1 MTHRLTVRR
10 ARDSDVEPI
19 LDLLTHYDL
28 PRSHFEPLYHEDPTY
43 RPEQSLVAEADGDL
57 VAHLRLFPRELRLGT
72 AARTLPVLGV
82 GNVVTAREWRERGHL
97 RRFLGRVLG
106 AAERRPYAF
115 ALLWTYVP
123 QVYARQGFETVTV
136 PVTTAVVPPGHAPGA
151 PVSVDVFRYEDL
163 PEVEE
168 FAGRYAAGLA
178 GTTVRSHDYWV
189 GQLRWLAEDPLGFLV
204 ARDGEGRLVG
214 YVRSRHIDGAH
225 GPDSADGAGGAA
237 GTGGETEILEL
248 AVHDGDRDTARSL
261 LAAVSRRTGGALR
274 GFLPAS
280 QRELLGRPLRSEVVD
295 APGPMVRTLNSAV
308 LADALSGLLPE
319 RLAAQGLSA
328 LDLSVE
334 SVPGPGPGGAS
345 AHAAP
350 GMRPLALRAEP
361 VGVRVLDVRPVDEA
375 LHCTPAS
382 LARLMLGGAPPG
394 APGWLSEL
402 LPARDWVLWDADR
415 V

>member
-1 MTHRLTVRR
+1 VTHRLTVRR
-10 ARDSDVEPI
+10 ATDSDVEPI

-28 PRSHFEPLYHEDPTY
+28 PRSHFEPLYYEDPSY
-43 RPEQSLVAEADGDL
+43 RPEQSLVAEADGVI
-57 VAHLRLFPRELRLGT
+57 VAHLRLFPRELRLGD
-72 AARTLPVLGV
+72 AARPLPVLGV

-115 ALLWTYVP
+115 AVLWTYVP
-123 QVYARQGFETVTV
+123 QVYARQGFETLTV
-136 PVTTAVVPPGHAPGA
+136 PVTTAVVPAGYTPGA
-151 PVSVDVFRYEDL
+151 PVAVAVFRPEDL

-168 FAGRYAAGLA
+168 FAGRYAAGLS
-178 GTTVRSHDYWV
+178 GTTIRSHDYWL

-204 ARDGEGRLVG
+204 ARDGAGRLIG
-214 YVRSRHIDGAH
+214 YVRSRH
-225 GPDSADGAGGAA
+225 ADGAD
-237 GTGGETEILEL
+237 GETEILEL
-248 AVHDGDRDTARSL
+248 AVLGGDRDTARAL

-274 GFLPAS
+274 GFLPAA
-280 QRELLGRPLRSEVVD
+280 QRELLGRPLRSEVVE
-295 APGPMVRTLNSAV
+295 APGPMVRLLNAST
-308 LADALSGLLPE
+308 LADALSGLLPQ
-319 RLAAQGLSA
+319 RLTAQGLSA
-328 LDLSVE
+328 LDISVE
-334 SVPGPGPGGAS
+334 SVPGPGGAS
-345 AHAAP
+345 VHSAP

>member
-10 ARDSDVEPI
+10 ATDADVEPI

-28 PRSHFEPLYHEDPTY
+28 PRSHFEPLYYEDPSY
-43 RPEQSLVAEADGDL
+43 RPEQSLVAEADGAL
-57 VAHLRLFPRELRLGT
+57 VAHLRLFPRELRLGG
-72 AARTLPVLGV
+72 AARPLPVLGV

-97 RRFLGRVLG
+97 RSFLGRVLG

-115 ALLWTYVP
+115 AILWTYVP
-123 QVYARQGFETVTV
+123 QVYARQGFETLTV
-136 PVTTAVVPPGHAPGA
+136 PVTTAVVPPGYTPGA
-151 PVSVDVFRYEDL
+151 PVSATVFRTEEL

-168 FAGRYAAGLA
+168 FAARYAAGLS
-178 GTTVRSHDYWV
+178 GTTVRSHDYWT

-204 ARDGEGRLVG
+204 ARDDAGRLTG
-214 YVRSRHIDGAH
+214 YVRSRHTD
-225 GPDSADGAGGAA
+225 
-237 GTGGETEILEL
+237 GETEILEL
-248 AVHDGDRDTARSL
+248 AVLAGDRDTARAL
-261 LAAVSRRTGGALR
+261 LAAVSRRTGGTLR

-280 QRELLGRPLRSEVVD
+280 QRELLGRPLHSEVAE
-295 APGPMVRTLNSAV
+295 APGPMLRVLNSGA
-308 LADALSGLLPE
+308 LTDALSGLLPQ
-319 RLAAQGLSA
+319 RLSAQGLSA

-334 SVPGPGPGGAS
+334 SLPHPGAS
-345 AHAAP
+345 ARSAP

-361 VGVRVLDVRPVDEA
+361 SGVRVLDGRPVDEA